1 MGASIPKWNV
11 TGSTISSN
19 RKKNT
24 WQNLTSNTFFFLG
37 LGMSFYLL
45 VIFSFYIPKTLEQ
58 NLYLPLGS
66 LAFYRCL

>member
-1 MGASIPKWNV
+1 MGDSIPKWNV

-19 RKKNT
+19 RKKNA
-24 WQNLTSNTFFFLG
+24 WQNLTSNTFFFW

-45 VIFSFYIPKTLEQ
+45 VIFCFYIPKALEQ